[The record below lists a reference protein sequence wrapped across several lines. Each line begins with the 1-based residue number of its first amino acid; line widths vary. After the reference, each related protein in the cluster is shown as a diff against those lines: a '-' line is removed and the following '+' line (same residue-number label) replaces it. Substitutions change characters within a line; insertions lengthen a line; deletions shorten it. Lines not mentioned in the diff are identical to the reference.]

1 MPGRL
6 MRRGTAIM
14 AMLPGLAACT
24 TAALYQDAGTPN
36 LHFRATSTGSFLTFT
51 TVHLDIHR
59 VTADCRAEYV
69 GSLNLWAPLPLRPP
83 AEGAHL
89 PEERLSEL
97 VFKFNTHGG
106 NTESQ
111 ISYTTLLRPRAGHN
125 YEAIVTYDAGF
136 YDVEIREVGPNGA
149 TGRKIEHR
157 SLSECHRA

>member
-1 MPGRL
+1 VGAASVA
-6 MRRGTAIM
+6 TA
-14 AMLPGLAACT
+14 CRW
-24 TAALYQDAGTPN
+24 GTPAG
-36 LHFRATSTGSFLTFT
+36 RATEPTG
-51 TVHLDIHR
+51 V
-59 VTADCRAEYV
+59 
-69 GSLNLWAPLPLRPP
+69 
-83 AEGAHL
+83 
-89 PEERLSEL
+89 
-97 VFKFNTHGG
+97 THGG